1 MENNLNDIRD
11 EIIELPNNFEEIVN
25 QELLNFEKISKIDLS
40 KLVQYF

>member
-11 EIIELPNNFEEIVN
+11 EIIEFPNNFEEIVN
-25 QELLNFEKISKIDLS
+25 QELLNFEKINKIDLS

>member
-25 QELLNFEKISKIDLS
+25 QELLNFEKINKIDLS